1 MQHLKALVFSF
12 FLGSTSSALTLTL
25 EVCPLLCGKYLKF
38 ATCSTFKS
46 NIQGRRRPYLYI
58 LHKLL
63 WFFLTAAQVLSARE
77 PINHCGPGQQAH
89 THYWSQSKSTS
100 RAGAEANVT
109 KPHGKRV
116 TSHGCSGEI
125 QSTDIRRQKE
135 MNVSIQLILSVLG
148 RTECNN
154 KCKAFSTV
162 LGT

>member
-1 MQHLKALVFSF
+1 M
-12 FLGSTSSALTLTL
+12 
-25 EVCPLLCGKYLKF
+25 
-38 ATCSTFKS
+38 
-46 NIQGRRRPYLYI
+46 
-58 LHKLL
+58 
-63 WFFLTAAQVLSARE
+63 
-77 PINHCGPGQQAH
+77 
-89 THYWSQSKSTS
+89 
-100 RAGAEANVT
+100 
-109 KPHGKRV
+109 